1 MKLYASVSAN
11 IMEILKGFAE
21 KFQQVSVNEA
31 YLVPGPE
38 IRNFEEA
45 AIYALRIKDEV
56 KRQERITCSVGV
68 DQTSLLQRSLLDIK
82 NLMGLQLLGLMMS
95 EIFYFP

>member
-1 MKLYASVSAN
+1 MD
-11 IMEILKGFAE
+11 
-21 KFQQVSVNEA
+21 EA

-45 AIYALRIKDEV
+45 SIYALRIKDEV

-68 DQTSLLQRSLLDIK
+68 GPNKLIFKIASGYQKPDGLTILDLK
-82 NLMGLQLLGLMMS
+82 MS
-95 EIFYFP
+95 EVSFFL